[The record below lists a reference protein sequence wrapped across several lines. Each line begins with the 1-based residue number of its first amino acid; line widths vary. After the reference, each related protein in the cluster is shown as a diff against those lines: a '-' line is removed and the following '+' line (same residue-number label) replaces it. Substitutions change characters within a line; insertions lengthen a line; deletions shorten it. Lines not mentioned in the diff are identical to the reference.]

1 MSRLVDGWT
10 FVSSAADGVPAI
22 WGEGDAVL
30 WAQGEPLMLVGPDG
44 VGKTSLAQQLV
55 RARLGLGRRTLLGL
69 PVARTDGRVLYVAA
83 DRPPQAA
90 RSMKRMYQQGD
101 EEVLRDRLVVHRGP
115 LDFDIVSKPFLL
127 REYVQNIEGV
137 NTVVLD
143 SVKDIAVKLSEDGV
157 GGAVNI
163 ALQELVAND
172 IDVLALHHQRKQQQN
187 GGQPKALADVYGSRW
202 LTAGM
207 GSVAMLWGDPGDLV
221 VDLRH
226 LKQPAE
232 EVGPFKVL
240 HDHVRGRT
248 TIHENLDL
256 EQMLDGAPAGLTVKD
271 AARLLFEKAEP
282 KPNDIEKARR
292 KLEGLVARGR
302 AERDPSMNGV
312 VHYLARRPT

>member
-187 GGQPKALADVYGSRW
+187 GGQPKALADVYRVTLADRRHGIRGDALGRPWRPRRRPAPLEAAGRGGRPVQGAARPRSR
-202 LTAGM
+202 T
-207 GSVAMLWGDPGDLV
+207 
-221 VDLRH
+221 
-226 LKQPAE
+226 
-232 EVGPFKVL
+232 
-240 HDHVRGRT
+240 HDHPR
-248 TIHENLDL
+248 
-256 EQMLDGAPAGLTVKD
+256 
-271 AARLLFEKAEP
+271 EP
-282 KPNDIEKARR
+282 
-292 KLEGLVARGR
+292 
-302 AERDPSMNGV
+302 
-312 VHYLARRPT
+312 RP